1 MAEGGGAPPPE
12 ARRGGVSK
20 TIVVVVAIV
29 LAVVGFFAG
38 VAAGPVLFPAKA
50 PQPVL
55 VVGTNT
61 PFPPMEYYDTGG
73 NLIGFDVDLTNAV
86 GAKLGYQVVWRDFQ
100 DWNALLSA
108 VQFSGVDMASSSITS
123 SGSIGAERNATMAF
137 SASYYLANQGVLVP
151 SSSSITCAT
160 SGCVPSNLANKTI
173 AVQAGTSSDFW
184 IQDNL
189 LSTNLSASS
198 MITKYPDVTAVIQAV
213 KSGAVQA
220 VVIDLPIAQSV
231 ASTSGGTLKVAG
243 SILTN
248 EQYSFAFPRT
258 TAGTNLRDKV
268 NNALAAMKSDGSFQT
283 LFNKWFAPHA

>member
-20 TIVVVVAIV
+20 TIVVIVAIV

-38 VAAGPVLFPAKA
+38 VAAGPVLFPPK
-50 PQPVL
+50 PTLPVL
-55 VVGTNT
+55 VVATNT

-108 VQFSGVDMASSSITS
+108 VQFSGVDMAASSVTS
-123 SGSIGAERNATMAF
+123 SGSIGADRNKTMAF
-137 SASYYLANQGVLVP
+137 SAMYYLSNQGVLVQ
-151 SSSSITCAT
+151 STSTITCAS
-160 SGCVPSNLANKTI
+160 SGCTASNLANKTI
-173 AVQAGTSSDFW
+173 ALQAGTSSDFW
-184 IQDNL
+184 VDDNL
-189 LSTNLSASS
+189 VSTNMSAKS
-198 MITKYPDVTAVIQAV
+198 MITKYPDVTAVIQAL

-220 VVIDLPIAQSV
+220 VIIDQPIAKSV
-231 ASTSGGTLKVAG
+231 ATSSGGTLKVAG
-243 SILTN
+243 TIYTN
-248 EQYSFAFPRT
+248 EQYSFAFPKT

-283 LFNKWFAPHA
+283 IFNKWFAPSA